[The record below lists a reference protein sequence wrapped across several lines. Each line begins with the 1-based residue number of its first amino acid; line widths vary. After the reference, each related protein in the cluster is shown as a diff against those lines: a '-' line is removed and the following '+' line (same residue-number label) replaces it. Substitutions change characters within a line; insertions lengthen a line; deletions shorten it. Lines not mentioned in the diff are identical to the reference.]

1 VKTDQRRADDGG
13 RDALA
18 RFSDLRQRDR
28 ADRFKCRHFGV
39 PLCTGTL
46 LRLCR
51 ASKPSGICNFPAG
64 TAERRQ
70 LEIRYMQVLL
80 TGAAGFIGFTSR
92 KPCWRAVT
100 KSWASTTSIPI
111 TKSLLKEARL
121 AKLTGQKG
129 FAFEKLDISDR
140 DAMLELA
147 AKYPGVTHVIHL
159 AAQAGVRHSLT
170 DPYTYVTSNVMG
182 QVILLELARKFSKL
196 EHFVYA
202 SSSSVYGG
210 NTKLPFSVDDETEQP
225 NSLYAATKKADELIG
240 HTYAHLYG
248 VPSTGLRFFTVYGP
262 WGRPDMAAF
271 LFTRAILAD
280 EPISVFNHGE
290 MWRDFTYVDDIVS
303 GILAAVA
310 HKPKRTPPHAVYNL
324 GNHKSEK
331 LTTSSAFWRAR
342 SGAKRLTNSNRCS
355 PATLRVPTPIS
366 MPHAAI
372 WASIR
377 RHRSARASPAS

>member
-1 VKTDQRRADDGG
+1 M
-13 RDALA
+13 
-18 RFSDLRQRDR
+18 
-28 ADRFKCRHFGV
+28 
-39 PLCTGTL
+39 P
-46 LRLCR
+46 
-51 ASKPSGICNFPAG
+51 
-64 TAERRQ
+64 
-70 LEIRYMQVLL
+70 
-80 TGAAGFIGFTSR
+80 
-92 KPCWRAVT
+92 
-100 KSWASTTSIPI
+100 
-111 TKSLLKEARL
+111 
-121 AKLTGQKG
+121 QKG

-140 DAMLELA
+140 DAMLGLA

-248 VPSTGLRFFTVYGP
+248 VPATGLRFFTVYGP

-280 EPISVFNHGE
+280 KPISVFNHGE

-310 HKPKRTPPHAVYNL
+310 HRPKKTPPHAVYNL

-331 LTTSSAFWRAR
+331 LTDFIGILENALGRKAKYQFEPMQPGDVAR
-342 SGAKRLTNSNRCS
+342 TYADIDASRRDLGFDPK
-355 PATLRVPTPIS
+355 TPIS
-366 MPHAAI
+366 DGIPRFVA
-372 WASIR
+372 WYKDYYR
-377 RHRSARASPAS
+377 VWPNN